1 MKARITSGSGM
12 VAELEGLAILADSK
26 MGSPSVKPMLPGMA
40 VMGDAAGTARESM
53 EGAAGRAET
62 ARRKGRRAKMVV
74 CILIDEVWRRLEV
87 EEM

>member
-1 MKARITSGSGM
+1 
-12 VAELEGLAILADSK
+12 
-26 MGSPSVKPMLPGMA
+26 
-40 VMGDAAGTARESM
+40 M